1 LALNLNCDFIEN
13 QDSITTRKVLVVDD
27 SPVDRHL
34 VGGLVNSQ
42 PGWQVFFSSNGYEA
56 LEFLKNSNPDV
67 ILTDLFMP
75 DMDGVELVQKIRK
88 EFSKIPIIL
97 MTAHGNE
104 ELAVR
109 VLRAG
114 AASYVPKKLLANEL
128 HITLN
133 EVLST
138 VRNENSIQIVNEAI
152 VSHEVYFVLEND
164 IAHVSPMVSHI
175 EHLVSQFDFC
185 EPNSM
190 MLIGVAL
197 HEALTNAML
206 HGNLELDSKL
216 RDDDESH
223 FYTLAEERKKQKP
236 YVGRKVMFWAKISK
250 EEIRFTIADEGPGF
264 NPTTLPNPFE
274 PENLDKI
281 TGRGMLLI
289 RTFMD
294 HVEHNEQGNQI
305 TMIKKHKAN

>member
-1 LALNLNCDFIEN
+1 MNLNRDFNEN
-13 QDSITTRKVLVVDD
+13 QDSIVTRKVLVVDD

-42 PGWQVFFSSNGYEA
+42 PGWQVFFSSNGNEA

-128 HITLN
+128 HSTLN

-138 VRNENSIQIVNEAI
+138 LRNEKNLQIVNDAL
-152 VSHEVYFVLEND
+152 VCHEVNFILEND
-164 IAHVSPMVSHI
+164 ISHVSPMVSHI
-175 EHLVSQFDFC
+175 EHLVGQFNFC

-216 RDDDESH
+216 RDDDEDY
-223 FYTLAEERKKQKP
+223 FYSLADERKKQKP
-236 YVGRKVMFWAKISK
+236 YAGRKVIFGARISK

-264 NPTTLPNPFE
+264 NPTSLPNPFE
-274 PENLDKI
+274 PENLDKV

-294 HVEHNEQGNQI
+294 HVEHNERGNQI
-305 TMIKKHKAN
+305 TMIKKHKAS

>member
-1 LALNLNCDFIEN
+1 LNLTTDFNEN
-13 QDSITTRKVLVVDD
+13 QDSIVTRKVLVVDD

-42 PGWQVFFSSNGYEA
+42 PGWQVFFSSNGSEA

-75 DMDGVELVQKIRK
+75 DMDGVELVQTIRK
-88 EFSKIPIIL
+88 DFSKIPIIL

-128 HITLN
+128 HATLN

-138 VRNENSIQIVNEAI
+138 LRNEKSIQIVNNSL
-152 VSHEVYFVLEND
+152 VCHEVHFVLEND

-175 EHLVSQFDFC
+175 EHLVGQFNFC

-216 RDDDESH
+216 RDDDEIY
-223 FYTLAEERKKQKP
+223 FYTLADERKNQKP
-236 YVGRKVMFWAKISK
+236 YAGRKVMFGARISK

-264 NPTTLPNPFE
+264 NPNGLPNPFE
-274 PENLDKI
+274 PENLDKV

-294 HVEHNEQGNQI
+294 HVEHNEHGNQI
-305 TMIKKHKAN
+305 TMVKKYKAS

>member
-1 LALNLNCDFIEN
+1 MNLNCDLNEN
-13 QDSITTRKVLVVDD
+13 QDSIVTRKVLVVDD
-27 SPVDRHL
+27 SPIDRHL

-42 PGWQVFFSSNGYEA
+42 PGWQVFFASSGAEA

-67 ILTDLFMP
+67 ILTDLLMP
-75 DMDGVELVQKIRK
+75 DFDGVELVQKIRK

-114 AASYVPKKLLANEL
+114 AASYVPKKKLSVEL
-128 HITLN
+128 HSTLN

-138 VRNENSIQIVNEAI
+138 LRNEKSIQIVQNALI
-152 VSHEVYFVLEND
+152 CHEVHFVLDND
-164 IAHVSPMVSHI
+164 IAHVSPLVSHI
-175 EHLVSQFDFC
+175 EHLVGQFNFC
-185 EPNSM
+185 ESNSM

-216 RDDDESH
+216 RDDDETH
-223 FYTLAEERKKQKP
+223 FYSLADERKKTHP
-236 YVGRKVMFWAKISK
+236 YAGRKVMFGAKISK

-264 NPTTLPNPFE
+264 NPTGLPNPFE
-274 PENLDKI
+274 PENLDKV

-294 HVEHNEQGNQI
+294 HVEHNEHGNQI
-305 TMIKKHKAN
+305 TMIKKHKAS

>member
-1 LALNLNCDFIEN
+1 MNLNCDFIEN

>member
-1 LALNLNCDFIEN
+1 LNLNCDLNEN
-13 QDSITTRKVLVVDD
+13 QDLIVNRKVLVVDD

-34 VGGLVNSQ
+34 VGGLLNSQ
-42 PGWQVFFSSNGYEA
+42 PGWQVFFASNGAEA

-67 ILTDLFMP
+67 ILTDLLMP
-75 DMDGVELVQKIRK
+75 DVDGVELVLKIRK

-114 AASYVPKKLLANEL
+114 AASYVPKKLLSVEL
-128 HITLN
+128 HSTLN

-138 VRNENSIQIVNEAI
+138 LRNEKNIQIVQDAL
-152 VSHEVYFVLEND
+152 VCHEVHFVLDND
-164 IAHVSPMVSHI
+164 ISHVSPMVNHI
-175 EHLVSQFDFC
+175 EHLVGQFNFC

-216 RDDDESH
+216 RDDDESQ
-223 FYTLAEERKKQKP
+223 FYSLADERKKKHP
-236 YVGRKVMFWAKISK
+236 YAGRKVMFGAKISK

-264 NPTTLPNPFE
+264 NPTGLPNPFE
-274 PENLDKI
+274 PENLDKV

-294 HVEHNEQGNQI
+294 LVEHNENGNQI
-305 TMIKKHKAN
+305 TMVKKHKAS